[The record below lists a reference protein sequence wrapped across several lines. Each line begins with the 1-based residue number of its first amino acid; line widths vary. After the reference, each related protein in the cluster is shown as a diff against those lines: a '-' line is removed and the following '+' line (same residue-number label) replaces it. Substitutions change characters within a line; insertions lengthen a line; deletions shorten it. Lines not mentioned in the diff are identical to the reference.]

1 MQSVMIVKEAV
12 EVQALRQLVLEQLT
26 EKQRLILLRAPF
38 AERQRISKFVT
49 ALRKELQCSDS
60 ILWKGI
66 RFLREKQLLARSE
79 SLLLTPAGRL
89 LVGGLNGEEN

>member
-1 MQSVMIVKEAV
+1 MQSLVIVEEAA

-26 EKQRLILLRAPF
+26 EKQRLILFRAPL

-79 SLLLTPAGRL
+79 SLVLTPAGRL
-89 LVGGLNGEEN
+89 LVGEITIEN